1 MTPFET
7 VVDALEAAECRPKR
21 KGASVYARC
30 PVHGGRD
37 FDSVSLTEGA
47 DGRVLITCHSKHCTF
62 GDIMRAIG
70 LRVADAFPPERVA
83 EFRGQNL
90 PLREPDRSML
100 GEPDAEYEYTDETG
114 KVLFQVLRYRTE
126 TGKTFR
132 QRRPDGDSWVWSMEG
147 VRRVLY
153 RLPAVRD
160 AIEGERIVFVVEGE
174 KAADALE
181 ALGVTATCCLGGAC
195 EQARSWAEEWTEEL
209 RDAEVVILADN
220 DEPGRKHADVVRNAI
235 AGVTKAARIVDLPDL
250 PFKGDVFDWIEA
262 GGTLDELMRL
272 AKQTRLNGLEF
283 PEFMAKV
290 YKPKKQLM
298 EPWLCERNLNMVFA
312 GAGVGKTQFL
322 IAMSVALSTGQPFL
336 GWEVPEPVGV
346 LYVDGEMPASTM
358 QERIARIAAG
368 YGVDP
373 IAPLTVITPDENIE
387 NGGIRSLKTEEG
399 RADLLEFIRPEHRMI
414 VLDNLACLYGGDEN
428 SSPEWDAMQDFLLL
442 LRRRSHCFLLLLRRR
457 SHCVTFAHHSGKA
470 GLQRGSSHRTDVL
483 DNVVMLRRPGN
494 YKADDGARFSVIF
507 EKSRNVEGGILK
519 PVEVQL
525 RDDESGRGL
534 VFASKSL
541 IDSEHE
547 QMLDLLQN
555 TEMTQKEIALEI
567 GIDQSNVSRFYK
579 QGCES
584 GLFSRKRRGV
594 K

>member
-7 VVDALEAAECRPKR
+7 VINALEASGCRPKR
-21 KGASVYARC
+21 KGSSHYARC

-37 FDSVSLTEGA
+37 FDSLSLAEGA

-62 GDIMRAIG
+62 GDIMRSLD
-70 LRVADAFPPERVA
+70 LRVADAFPPERVR
-83 EFRGQNL
+83 EFRGQKL
-90 PLREPDRSML
+90 PLREPDRSLL
-100 GEPDAEYEYTDETG
+100 GEPDAEYDYTDETG

-132 QRRPDGDSWVWSMEG
+132 QRQPDGDSWLWGIDG

-174 KAADALE
+174 KDVHALE

-209 RDAEVVILADN
+209 RAAEVVILPDN

-235 AGVTKAARIVDLPDL
+235 AGVAKAARIVELPGL
-250 PFKGDVFDWIEA
+250 PFKGDAFDWVET

-283 PEFMAKV
+283 PELMAKV
-290 YKPKKQLM
+290 YKPNKTLM
-298 EPWLCERNLNMVFA
+298 GPWLCERNLNMVFA

-322 IAMSVALSTGQPFL
+322 IAMSVALSTGQSFL

-358 QERIARIAAG
+358 QERVARIAAG

-373 IAPLTVITPDENIE
+373 IAPLTVITPDENID
-387 NGGIRSLKTEEG
+387 NGGMRSLKTEQG

-414 VLDNLACLYGGDEN
+414 VLDNLACLYGGEEN
-428 SSPEWDAMQDFLLL
+428 GSVEWDAMQDFLL
-442 LRRRSHCFLLLLRRR
+442 HLRRR

-470 GLQRGSSHRTDVL
+470 GQQRGSSHRTDVL
-483 DNVVMLRRPGN
+483 DNVIMLRRPGN
-494 YKADDGARFSVIF
+494 YQADDGARFSVIF
-507 EKSRNVEGGILK
+507 EKARNVEGGKLK

-534 VFASKSL
+534 VFTTRSL
-541 IDSEHE
+541 VDAEHE
-547 QMLDLLQN
+547 AIIDLLQN
-555 TEMTQKEIALEI
+555 TELTQTAIALEA
-567 GIDQSNVSRFYK
+567 GVDQSTVSRIYK
-579 QGCES
+579 AGCES
-584 GLFSRKRRGV
+584 GLFSRKRKV
-594 K
+594 SK